1 MKARLQRTSVSRVA
15 EPGKSPVSAVAPAP
29 ALRSR
34 NAIRGAVAVV
44 LLLPNT
50 VGCYTTRYVPEGTV
64 QPEMRVSLSIT
75 DRGRVAI
82 ADSLGTGVLKVN
94 GRLLS
99 ATDSQYVVSV
109 SDLDL
114 MNGRTARWNGETV
127 GIDRQHVGGVGQ
139 RTLSRSR
146 TGALAA
152 GVIAAIVLIAVQS
165 ITGFL
170 GGGSN
175 TKTPPDGGNNT

>member
-1 MKARLQRTSVSRVA
+1 MDRRLYRVA
-15 EPGKSPVSAVAPAP
+15 RARIAEIDVEPVSVVARDRARSSS
-29 ALRSR
+29 LRL
-34 NAIRGAVAVV
+34 RGLLAAV

-50 VGCYTTRYVPEGTV
+50 VGCYTTRYVPEGIV

-146 TGALAA
+146 TGAVVA

-165 ITGFL
+165 ITGFI

-175 TKTPPDGGNNT
+175 TKTPPDGGNDT